1 MITPRE
7 VDHAIPKMR
16 NSYNNE
22 KSQRREIGFTQY
34 FRICNTQDYQMQLM
48 CHQRFSFFSGQ
59 GSRFMKLNVD
69 KQLILIQE
77 TKFTKFWP
85 TPWSFNTK
93 KIVHGP
99 KIASAGFTA
108 RVGFT

>member
-48 CHQRFSFFSGQ
+48 CHQRFSFYQ
-59 GSRFMKLNVD
+59 AKGSIFTSPRLTGSLFMFYEV
-69 KQLILIQE
+69 E
-77 TKFTKFWP
+77 C
-85 TPWSFNTK
+85 
-93 KIVHGP
+93 
-99 KIASAGFTA
+99 
-108 RVGFT
+108 